1 MGVEKGGGLKVTGGV
16 GGLRKMERREGG
28 GRGVF
33 LTGCICIPSHIS
45 LLRLYLVKN
54 Q

>member
-16 GGLRKMERREGG
+16 GGLRKMERRGG